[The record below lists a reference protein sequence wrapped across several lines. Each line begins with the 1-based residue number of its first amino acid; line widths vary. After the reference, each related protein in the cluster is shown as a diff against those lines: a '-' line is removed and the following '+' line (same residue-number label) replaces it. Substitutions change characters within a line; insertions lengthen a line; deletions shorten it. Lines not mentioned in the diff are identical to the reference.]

1 MAKKASKNITKSRAA
16 VTQPAY
22 ALPDAVGLL
31 QKVKYAKF
39 DETVDLTMRLGVDTR
54 HADQMVRG
62 TVVLPHGLGKSK
74 TVAVIAT
81 GDRQKE
87 ALEAGAD
94 FVGGEEMVE
103 KIQKENWTAFDALI
117 ATPDMMKVVGRL
129 GKVLGPKGLMPNP
142 KTGTVTMD
150 VASAVKEIKAGKVEF
165 RADKTSLVHVP
176 VGKLSFP
183 PQKLV
188 DNATTVINSIVRAKP
203 SAAKGKYIKS
213 LTLSSTMGPG
223 VPLDSAVADAVGKH

>member
-16 VTQPAY
+16 VEPRNY
-22 ALPDAVGLL
+22 LLPEAVGLL
-31 QKVKYAKF
+31 QKVKFAKS
-39 DETVDLTMRLGVDTR
+39 DETVDLTLRLGVDTR

-62 TVVLPHGLGKSK
+62 TVVLPHGLGKTK
-74 TVAVIAT
+74 IVAVIAS

-87 ALEAGAD
+87 ATAAGAD

-176 VGKLSFP
+176 VGKLSFD

-188 DNATTVINSIVRAKP
+188 DNANTVVAAVVRAKP

-223 VPLDSAVADAVGKH
+223 VPLDVAAAEASGKH